1 MSISEK
7 DIKEEED
14 KYKNAIYGEVEKMN
28 CTLSE
33 IIEQYTNNSTK
44 IPNISITFNNK
55 LNEISQIFK
64 RAGISMFAE
73 YNKEYDFIDI
83 NFVGNAIIEDMISQL
98 SSGVKAL
105 SKYNDSI
112 NNANKKREERIKELE
127 KSGPI
132 KKLFLK
138 LRSFFVTNTV
148 SNLTSYS
155 KEEIEDVNSNLS
167 KYNEIDENL
176 CEYNLRDNVA
186 QSLAKLIIDRRYDDF
201 TIPAVLEESIGPT
214 LKKLGVE
221 DVIPQVQEEL
231 NKLQEQSKI
240 HNSKSWDL
248 STIQR
253 LGIQISSKQIANEFE
268 QNENSAI
275 NKDDKEYDN

>member
-7 DIKEEED
+7 DIKEED

-138 LRSFFVTNTV
+138 LRSFFVANTV

-167 KYNEIDENL
+167 KYKEIDENL

>member
-167 KYNEIDENL
+167 KYKEIDENL

-186 QSLAKLIIDRRYDDF
+186 QSLAKLIIDRRYNDF

-275 NKDDKEYDN
+275 NKDDKEYGN

>member
-167 KYNEIDENL
+167 KYKEIDENL

-268 QNENSAI
+268 QNEDSAI
-275 NKDDKEYDN
+275 NKDDKEYGN

>member
-167 KYNEIDENL
+167 KYKEIDENL

-221 DVIPQVQEEL
+221 DIIPQVQEEL

-268 QNENSAI
+268 QNEKSAI

>member
-167 KYNEIDENL
+167 KYKEIDENL

-275 NKDDKEYDN
+275 NKDDKEYGN

>member
-167 KYNEIDENL
+167 KYKEIDENL
-176 CEYNLRDNVA
+176 C
-186 QSLAKLIIDRRYDDF
+186 
-201 TIPAVLEESIGPT
+201 
-214 LKKLGVE
+214 
-221 DVIPQVQEEL
+221 
-231 NKLQEQSKI
+231 
-240 HNSKSWDL
+240 
-248 STIQR
+248 
-253 LGIQISSKQIANEFE
+253 
-268 QNENSAI
+268 
-275 NKDDKEYDN
+275 

>member
-14 KYKNAIYGEVEKMN
+14 KYKNAISGEVEKMN
-28 CTLSE
+28 YTLSE

-112 NNANKKREERIKELE
+112 NNVNKKREERIKELE

-167 KYNEIDENL
+167 KYKEIDENL

-201 TIPAVLEESIGPT
+201 TIPAVLEKSIVPT

-275 NKDDKEYDN
+275 NKDDKEYGN

>member
-1 MSISEK
+1 
-7 DIKEEED
+7 
-14 KYKNAIYGEVEKMN
+14 
-28 CTLSE
+28 
-33 IIEQYTNNSTK
+33 
-44 IPNISITFNNK
+44 
-55 LNEISQIFK
+55 
-64 RAGISMFAE
+64 
-73 YNKEYDFIDI
+73 
-83 NFVGNAIIEDMISQL
+83 MISQL

-167 KYNEIDENL
+167 KYKEIDENL

-268 QNENSAI
+268 QNEKSAI

>member
-167 KYNEIDENL
+167 KYKEIDENL

>member
-167 KYNEIDENL
+167 KYKEIDENL

-231 NKLQEQSKI
+231 NKLQEQSKM

-275 NKDDKEYDN
+275 NKDDKEYGN

>member
-33 IIEQYTNNSTK
+33 IIEQYANNSTK

-167 KYNEIDENL
+167 KYKEIDENL

-268 QNENSAI
+268 QNEKSAI

>member
-167 KYNEIDENL
+167 KYKEIDENL

-275 NKDDKEYDN
+275 NKDDKE

>member
-7 DIKEEED
+7 DIKEED

-167 KYNEIDENL
+167 KYKEIDENL

-268 QNENSAI
+268 QNEKSAI